1 MTGWEVCKIR
11 SRVTSIH
18 FVFVMHACSTGILL
32 SGKSASVVAGCV
44 NAPRMEINKTTSF
57 DEEIRL
63 DCENKP
69 THVLKVRRGKKGL
82 GGLYNWDALASR
94 NRLVHPE
101 R

>member
-1 MTGWEVCKIR
+1 M
-11 SRVTSIH
+11 
-18 FVFVMHACSTGILL
+18 GILH

-44 NAPRMEINKTTSF
+44 NTPRIGINKKTSF

-82 GGLYNWDALASR
+82 GVFIIGMHSQQTCSSR
-94 NRLVHPE
+94 KVG
-101 R
+101 